1 MPRKYQ
7 SCSAHVACSD
17 HVSVTEHLTDPKRAH
32 SSH

>member
-32 SSH
+32 FSH